1 VALATGWDA
10 GAGRLA
16 VLCFDPCE
24 MNQQSD
30 QQSPWT
36 ARQLVLAAIVVAA
49 AVLAMGSSWA
59 DWAEI
64 SASDAEFSQVFL
76 VVPFG
81 AIILWVDR
89 ARFKGIK
96 GEASWVGPL
105 IVASGWGLA
114 WYGYNNAH
122 QSLWHAGAVLVA
134 LGAGIAVLGHG
145 VLLRFLPVFMMLAF
159 MVPLSNRTR
168 LQIAEPLQ
176 RVMAII
182 VANVLQFFGEPVGRQ
197 GNLLTVNGQ
206 QVAIA
211 EACNGL
217 RMVFTLILVCWL
229 FAFVTP
235 LKTWVRWLII
245 LLSPLTA
252 LVCNIFRL
260 IPTLVLYGHASKET
274 ADWFHDGAGWAM
286 LPVAFFL
293 LMLVVHTIEAFG
305 VEVRTDEEDSGNG
318 EDTRETTAGV
328 PAAGSVS

>member
-1 VALATGWDA
+1 MIQ
-10 GAGRLA
+10 R
-16 VLCFDPCE
+16 
-24 MNQQSD
+24 SD
-30 QQSPWT
+30 QSFPWT
-36 ARQLVLAAIVVAA
+36 ARQLLLAAIMVAA

-64 SASDAEFSQVFL
+64 SASDQEFSQVFL
-76 VVPFG
+76 VIPFI
-81 AIILWVDR
+81 AIILFVDR
-89 ARFKGIK
+89 ARLKGIK
-96 GEASWVGPL
+96 GETSWVGPL
-105 IVASGWGLA
+105 IVGCGWGLA

-134 LGAGIAVLGHG
+134 LGAGVTVLGHG
-145 VLLRFLPVFMMLAF
+145 VLLRFFAVFMMLAF

-176 RVMAII
+176 RAMAII
-182 VANVLQFFGEPVGRQ
+182 VANVLQLFGEPVGRQ

-235 LKTWVRWLII
+235 LKTWVRWMVI

-252 LVCNIFRL
+252 LVCNVLRL
-260 IPTLVLYGHASKET
+260 IPTLVLYGHAKKET

-286 LPVAFFL
+286 LPVAFLL
-293 LMLVVHTIEAFG
+293 LMLVIHTIEAFG
-305 VEVRTDEEDSGNG
+305 VEVRRDG
-318 EDTRETTAGV
+318 EDDDGADGAAVAVPGGV
-328 PAAGSVS
+328 PAGQVS